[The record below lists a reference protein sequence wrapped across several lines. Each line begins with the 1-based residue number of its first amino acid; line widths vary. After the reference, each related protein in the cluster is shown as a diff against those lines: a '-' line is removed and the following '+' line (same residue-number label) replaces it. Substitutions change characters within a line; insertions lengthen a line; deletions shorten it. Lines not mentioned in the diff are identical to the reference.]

1 MKLKSAVIIG
11 LMLLIG
17 LLAVS
22 SVASYDFNNQIVDGL
37 NSTSDY
43 AQALDDAKINNKT
56 VLLIFDQ
63 DSCYYCDLLKQDTLS
78 DLEVQE
84 ILNNDYIVAN
94 VDINR
99 EASLAAEYQVF
110 GTPTMVFLDGDANQ
124 IYRIE
129 GYVPADEFLD
139 DLKEI

>member
-1 MKLKSAVIIG
+1 
-11 LMLLIG
+11 
-17 LLAVS
+17 
-22 SVASYDFNNQIVDGL
+22 
-37 NSTSDY
+37 
-43 AQALDDAKINNKT
+43 
-56 VLLIFDQ
+56 LIFDQ

-84 ILNNDYIVAN
+84 ILNNDYIVAD

-110 GTPTMVFLDGDANQ
+110 GTPTMVFLECDANQ
-124 IYRIE
+124 IYSIE

-139 DLKEI
+139 DLKGI

>member
-1 MKLKSAVIIG
+1 
-11 LMLLIG
+11 
-17 LLAVS
+17 
-22 SVASYDFNNQIVDGL
+22 
-37 NSTSDY
+37 
-43 AQALDDAKINNKT
+43 
-56 VLLIFDQ
+56 
-63 DSCYYCDLLKQDTLS
+63 
-78 DLEVQE
+78 
-84 ILNNDYIVAN
+84 

-139 DLKEI
+139 DLKGI